1 MGHKTHHHHHR
12 PKAIRLQRP
21 PPKIITIEMIKDK
34 KAKYA
39 YIHTYICN
47 MKKKFI
53 NTDLNKIDKQSQ
65 IT

>member
-1 MGHKTHHHHHR
+1 MGHKTHHHHHQ

-21 PPKIITIEMIKDK
+21 PKNNNNRNDK
-34 KAKYA
+34 GQKGKVRIYT
-39 YIHTYICN
+39 YIHMQYEE
-47 MKKKFI
+47 KFI

>member
-1 MGHKTHHHHHR
+1 MGHKTHHHHHQ

-21 PPKIITIEMIKDK
+21 PKNNNNRNDK
-34 KAKYA
+34 GQKGKVRIY
-39 YIHTYICN
+39 TYICN

>member
-1 MGHKTHHHHHR
+1 
-12 PKAIRLQRP
+12 
-21 PPKIITIEMIKDK
+21 MIKDK

>member
-21 PPKIITIEMIKDK
+21 PKIITIEMIKDK
-34 KAKYA
+34 RQSTHR
-39 YIHTYICN
+39 YIHMQYEE
-47 MKKKFI
+47 KFI